1 MTTTSIPHHTQSRI
15 LRLREVI
22 TRVGLCRASIYNL
35 IRVGDFPAQIQLGL
49 NSVGWIESEVQT
61 WIDSRI
67 KASRH
72 QAALLQDYSS
82 CQ

>member
-1 MTTTSIPHHTQSRI
+1 MNNTINTPTAPRI
-15 LRLREVI
+15 IRLSEVV

-35 IRVGDFPAQIQLGL
+35 IKANDFPAQIQLGL

-61 WIDSRI
+61 WIDNRI

-72 QAALLQDYSS
+72 QATLLQDYSS

>member
-61 WIDSRI
+61 WIDNRI
-67 KASRH
+67 AASRGQQH
-72 QAALLQDYSS
+72 PVAA
-82 CQ
+82 

>member
-1 MTTTSIPHHTQSRI
+1 MTTASNPQSQNPRI
-15 LRLREVI
+15 IRLSEVI

-61 WIDSRI
+61 WIDNRI
-67 KASRH
+67 AASRGQQH
-72 QAALLQDYSS
+72 PVAA
-82 CQ
+82 